1 MSREDLAQE
10 WRERLD
16 DFAKAQTT
24 ITEWCFYHCIPV
36 HQFHYWKRRLAAEPA
51 QTEAT
56 PQFMPVDLLE
66 AAPNS
71 AVATGV
77 TVRIAGA
84 KIELTPDFN
93 PATLRAVVMALS
105 ALPC

>member
-16 DFAKAQTT
+16 DFAQADTT
-24 ITEWCFYHCIPV
+24 IVEWCYFHRIPV
-36 HQFHYWKRRLAAEPA
+36 HQFHYWKRRLASAPPH
-51 QTEAT
+51 TEAT
-56 PQFMPVDLLE
+56 PQFIPVE
-66 AAPNS
+66 ITQAASSP

-84 KIELTPDFN
+84 AIELAANFD
-93 PATLRAVVMALS
+93 PATLRAVVAVLS